1 LKFAIIAVALGTVYL
16 AVFIPVQWFSSEFLI
31 SQHAANWFF
40 MGDRIWGYGETI
52 GDWRNHYWRQ
62 DPGSGDA
69 DFLTVRAL
77 KFSWA
82 FAIAG
87 SAIGLFFGRWMR
99 KVRR

>member
-1 LKFAIIAVALGTVYL
+1 LAAISVVLGTVYL

-52 GDWRNHYWRQ
+52 GDWRNQYWRQ
-62 DPGSGDA
+62 DAGSADA
-69 DFLTVRAL
+69 DYLTPKAIA
-77 KFSWA
+77 FSWA
-82 FAIAG
+82 FAVVGA
-87 SAIGLFFGRWMR
+87 AIGLFFGRWMR